1 MSSRVVN
8 LKDNPEPVS
17 RYAPS
22 RKAAGASSDAGD
34 RVDAAGQ
41 TILGLLNRVAD
52 VADENSKHALE
63 IAHKLSRQLRAAEE
77 RIADLEAD
85 LRHYQSRAERAEQ
98 WLQHISAE
106 IEQRFFDTAEK
117 VRA

>member
-1 MSSRVVN
+1 MEV
-8 LKDNPEPVS
+8 
-17 RYAPS
+17 
-22 RKAAGASSDAGD
+22 
-34 RVDAAGQ
+34 AGQ

-63 IAHKLSRQLRAAEE
+63 IAHKLSRQLRAAED

-85 LRHYQSRAERAEQ
+85 LRHYQSRAEQAEQ
-98 WLQHISAE
+98 WLQHIATE
-106 IEQRFFDTAEK
+106 IEQRFFGNAEK